1 MMFDERKDCNL
12 AKIDEILEAGLILK
26 PISVIDGTGYEKFK
40 VNLSESE
47 IKYLVEENNN
57 SPIFLPYKDKK
68 LIEFKK

>member
-1 MMFDERKDCNL
+1 MRFDERKDYNL
-12 AKIDEILEAGLILK
+12 AKIDEILEDGLILK

-40 VNLSESE
+40 VNLSERE